1 MEFESVDE
9 VLEELLELE
18 IVKLFKSVEGV
29 TDVKVYDMTIKESV
43 HGAIIHNKL
52 LLITELFF
60 SKRKHEPV
68 KAKTKKA
75 RSFAKIPH

>member
-29 TDVKVYDMTIKESV
+29 TDVEVYDMTIKESV
-43 HGAIIHNKL
+43 HGAIIHNN
-52 LLITELFF
+52 
-60 SKRKHEPV
+60 
-68 KAKTKKA
+68 
-75 RSFAKIPH
+75 

>member
-43 HGAIIHNKL
+43 PGAIIHNN
-52 LLITELFF
+52 
-60 SKRKHEPV
+60 
-68 KAKTKKA
+68 
-75 RSFAKIPH
+75 